1 SARRFWLAREEREW
15 RVVDAPPGDGLTLLC
30 ESSSSDDGCPH
41 CGPVRKDSPRRA
53 FLRPLRFG
61 APCMLTTVAPILLE
75 GVEPKAE
82 TLPGRGR
89 QLLSFTGS
97 RQGTARMAAK
107 LQMEAERNFVRSFIY
122 HQVQASRTYQ
132 SG

>member
-1 SARRFWLAREEREW
+1 
-15 RVVDAPPGDGLTLLC
+15 AP
-30 ESSSSDDGCPH
+30 
-41 CGPVRKDSPRRA
+41 
-53 FLRPLRFG
+53 F
-61 APCMLTTVAPILLE
+61 MLTTVAPILLE

-89 QLLSFTGS
+89 QLLSFTDS

-132 SG
+132 SGSSDEIEELKRRIAALEAACGADPDPVIQGMIEDYKHQLQLANGGDANGIAWPDLVNRLA